1 MSAGI
6 DYGWGT
12 VNRDKANG
20 IHYGVIAVRAIAQ
33 AWSDSSESDY
43 GEATC
48 PKCEGRAVPLGPAH
62 ADLDLDDFG
71 QYEDQGCADYVCEEC
86 KLTIDSTDCFPEEAR
101 GWNCADP
108 AYDASTCF
116 DGSCV
121 MVTRAPYFTT
131 ARF

>member
-48 PKCEGRAVPLGPAH
+48 PKCEGRAVPLGPAR
-62 ADLDLDDFG
+62 LTS
-71 QYEDQGCADYVCEEC
+71 EPEC
-86 KLTIDSTDCFPEEAR
+86 DGLAHSTK
-101 GWNCADP
+101 G
-108 AYDASTCF
+108 
-116 DGSCV
+116 GSKKWIIAH
-121 MVTRAPYFTT
+121 TS
-131 ARF
+131 